1 MLIDESTWADS
12 ELNAHARGV
21 KEETMSHCR
30 RTRHA
35 PPALAAVLLLLVSC
49 SPYEPWDPPDELLE
63 TAPLGIVGGLS
74 TSAWP
79 AVGAYLI
86 NGGYGLCT
94 ATLVDPQVLLTAAH
108 CVDGSGPN
116 DLFYVGSNI
125 DNATWNDLYEI
136 EDVYDH
142 PQYNPN
148 SEHPHDVAVMIL
160 RDPLYT
166 VDPIPVNTQPFTNQW
181 IGDWFHYVGFGSNT
195 TYSGGGAGQKR
206 EADIQVYDY
215 YTYEYIHYTNGSNT
229 CAGDSGGPGLV
240 ELGGQW
246 YVAGVNSSVFATQHG
261 QDPCHGGGFEM
272 RVDTELEWLDNYFD
286 PYQGQTDDDDDDDV
300 GDDDHGDDD
309 ASDDDDTIP
318 PLEDLP
324 EPNVSDDYDQPQ
336 GCACNDS
343 RATHSPRVVSLA
355 LALGLLI
362 AVRRRR

>member
-1 MLIDESTWADS
+1 MI
-12 ELNAHARGV
+12 HG
-21 KEETMSHCR
+21 R
-30 RTRHA
+30 RTRHVL
-35 PPALAAVLLLLVSC
+35 PALVALLIAAHGC

-63 TAPLGIVGGLS
+63 SAPLGIVGGLS

-94 ATLVDPQVLLTAAH
+94 ATLVDSEVLLTAAH
-108 CVDGSGPN
+108 CVDDAGPN

-125 DNATWNDLYEI
+125 NDATWNDLYEI
-136 EDVYDH
+136 EDAYDH

-148 SEHPHDVAVMIL
+148 AQNTHDVAVLIL
-160 RDPLYT
+160 REPLLT
-166 VDPIPVNTQPFTNQW
+166 VDPIPVNTQSFTNQW

-215 YTYEYIHYTNGSNT
+215 YTYEYIHYTTGTNT
-229 CAGDSGGPGLV
+229 CAGDSGGPGMV
-240 ELGGQW
+240 ELDGQW
-246 YVAGVNSSVFATQHG
+246 YVAGVNSTVGATQHG
-261 QDPCHGGGFEM
+261 QDPCHGFGIEM

-286 PYQGQTDDDDDDDV
+286 PHQSPADDDDDDDAS
-300 GDDDHGDDD
+300 DDDEADDD
-309 ASDDDDTIP
+309 AADDDDTIP
-318 PLEDLP
+318 PLADLP

-343 RATHSPRVVSLA
+343 RATHSPRGVSLV
-355 LALGLLI
+355 LALGLLM
-362 AVRRRR
+362 AVGRRR